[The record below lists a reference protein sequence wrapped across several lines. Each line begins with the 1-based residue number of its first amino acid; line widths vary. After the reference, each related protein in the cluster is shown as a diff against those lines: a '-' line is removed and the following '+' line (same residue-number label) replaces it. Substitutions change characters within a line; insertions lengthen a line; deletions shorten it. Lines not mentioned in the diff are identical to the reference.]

1 MVNYAIVQGMFDW
14 DDLRVFL
21 AASRAGSL
29 GAAGQRLS
37 IDTATVGR
45 RVARLESALKSTL
58 LVRSP
63 AGLQLTAAGA
73 QLLQIALDAEAA
85 MEAASR
91 VTRPDVVAG
100 TVRIS
105 TAEGFGGSVLAP
117 ALPALAAQRPGLR
130 VELAAQTGFLSPSRR
145 EVDMAITLS
154 APDAARLIVEPL
166 TAYQLALYAA
176 PAYLERRPRPRVLED
191 LRDHQMVGYV
201 DDLIF
206 APELRYLDEVLPG
219 LTPTLASSSI
229 QAQRAIVAGG
239 GGVGVLPCF
248 MADGLVRILPEAPP
262 IERRF
267 WLSTHRDVHDTARGR
282 AVRAWL
288 RQLVEDRRAD
298 LLPFRT
304 AARVDSSSSL

>member
-1 MVNYAIVQGMFDW
+1 MFDW
-14 DDLRVFL
+14 DDLRIFL

-29 GAAGQRLS
+29 GLAGRRLS
-37 IDTATVGR
+37 LDTATVGR

-58 LVRSP
+58 MVRSP

-85 MEAASR
+85 MEAAAR

-117 ALPALAAQRPGLR
+117 ALPALIAQRPGLR
-130 VELAAQTGFLSPSRR
+130 VELAAQTSFLSPSRR

-154 APDAARLIVEPL
+154 APDAARVIVEPL
-166 TAYQLALYAA
+166 TGYQLALYAA
-176 PAYLERRPRPRVLED
+176 PAYLERAPAPHVLEQ
-191 LRDHQMVGYV
+191 LRDHQIVGYV
-201 DDLIF
+201 EDLIF
-206 APELRYLDEVLPG
+206 TPELGYLDEVLPG

-248 MADGLVRILPEAPP
+248 MADGLVRVLADAPP

-282 AVRAWL
+282 AVRGWL
-288 RQLVEDRRAD
+288 RQLVADRQAHLR
-298 LLPFRT
+298 PFP
-304 AARVDSSSSL
+304 